1 MLHSIDR
8 RPVLVRW
15 VRAQHSEARFLLR
28 TSVIACTLGLLALA
42 AAIDGLH
49 IFPLLLALSTMP
61 LLGWWLVNAA
71 KVRIRTAIDEA
82 IAGERKRIADELHDF
97 VAHDMTVVVVHA
109 HALAVSANA
118 VEAEQ
123 ARQAISRS
131 ASRALNSM
139 RQTIGA
145 VRQGDGV
152 LTRLRSVSDELQQLG
167 YRVRCDIR
175 ALNGLSPA
183 SASALEHVASESA
196 TNIIKHCP
204 GPADVRLSVSEGAD
218 QLLLSIWNGGPDD
231 SEYTGAVSAPRLP
244 SGGTGLHRLRELVG
258 ADGGTLTAGPSGGG
272 WVVTASVPRRR

>member
-8 RPVLVRW
+8 RPAPVRR

-28 TSVIACTLGLLALA
+28 TFVIACTLGLLALA
-42 AAIDGLH
+42 AAVDGLQV
-49 IFPLLLALSTMP
+49 FPVLLVLSAMP

-71 KVRIRTAIDEA
+71 KARIRTAIHA
-82 IAGERKRIADELHDF
+82 AVSAERKRIADELHDF
-97 VAHDMTVVVVHA
+97 VAHDMAVVVVHA
-109 HALAVSANA
+109 QALAVSANA
-118 VEAEQ
+118 AEAEQ

-139 RQTIGA
+139 RQTIGT
-145 VRQGDGV
+145 VRRGDGV
-152 LTRLRSVSDELQQLG
+152 VTRLRSVSDELQQLG

-175 ALNGLSPA
+175 AINGLSPA

-204 GPADVRLSVSEGAD
+204 RPADVRLSVSEGAD
-218 QLLLSIWNGGPDD
+218 HLLLSIWNGGPDD
-231 SEYTGAVSAPRLP
+231 SGRTGTVSTPRIP
-244 SGGTGLHRLRELVG
+244 SGGTGLHRLRELLG
-258 ADGGTLTAGPSGGG
+258 TDGGTLTAGPSGAG